1 MQAGQKMSE
10 LKFKLVDEATGE
22 DLQLPVDRVIW
33 DGSRVRATSWK
44 PSRFIG
50 NEGYVYDAN
59 GWPLA
64 PSVIGA
70 KIVEISQEAG
80 ADE

>member
-1 MQAGQKMSE
+1 MEIGQKMSE
-10 LKFKLVDEATGE
+10 LKFKLVDEKTGE
-22 DLQLPVDRVIW
+22 ELVLPVDRVIW

-50 NEGYVYDAN
+50 NVGYVYDAN
-59 GWPLA
+59 GYAMA

-70 KIVEISQEAG
+70 KIVEVL
-80 ADE
+80 